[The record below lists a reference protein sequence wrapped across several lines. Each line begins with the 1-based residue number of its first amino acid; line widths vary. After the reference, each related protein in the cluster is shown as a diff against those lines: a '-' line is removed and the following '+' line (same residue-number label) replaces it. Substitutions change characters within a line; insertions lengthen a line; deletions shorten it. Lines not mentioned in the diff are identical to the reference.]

1 MEGFY
6 RLFNID
12 EEPLMTRFLAE
23 QLAHSH
29 WFSIDAARCD
39 FGYEPTIDTA
49 EGMRRTAEWLKTSF
63 LR

>member
-1 MEGFY
+1 
-6 RLFNID
+6 
-12 EEPLMTRFLAE
+12 MTRFQAE

-29 WFSIDAARCD
+29 WFSIDAVRRD

-49 EGMRRTAEWLKTSF
+49 EGMRRTAAWLKTSF